1 MANVSH
7 VKSKQ
12 VLYGTDTAAISAV
25 GSATTLVLLN
35 SGPWVNAQTVT
46 ITSPSGNNAGI
57 TFTVVGKDADGAAQT
72 SAATTGPAGGATVD
86 IAGTWTEVTSITA
99 SGAITTSI
107 SAGVKDGT
115 ATGIV
120 FAGRTRIRGMN
131 GVAGAGAGHVFFKN
145 SSATTGVNK
154 FVLDID
160 NGEAIAP
167 YIPDNGILFPD
178 GAYFAYD
185 GTAVVGLSVQYDG

>member
-57 TFTVVGKDADGAAQT
+57 TFTVVGKDAD
-72 SAATTGPAGGATVD
+72 
-86 IAGTWTEVTSITA
+86 
-99 SGAITTSI
+99 
-107 SAGVKDGT
+107 
-115 ATGIV
+115 
-120 FAGRTRIRGMN
+120 
-131 GVAGAGAGHVFFKN
+131 
-145 SSATTGVNK
+145 
-154 FVLDID
+154 
-160 NGEAIAP
+160 
-167 YIPDNGILFPD
+167 
-178 GAYFAYD
+178 
-185 GTAVVGLSVQYDG
+185 